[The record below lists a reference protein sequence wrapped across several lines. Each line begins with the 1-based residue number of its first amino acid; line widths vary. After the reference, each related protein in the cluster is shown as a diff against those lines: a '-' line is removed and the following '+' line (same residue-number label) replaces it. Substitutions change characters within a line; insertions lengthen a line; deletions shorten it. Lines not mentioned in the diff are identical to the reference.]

1 MPLPTLEVPS
11 YQLVLP
17 STKKK
22 IKFRPFLVKEYKIL
36 LTSLEADTEEITRVV
51 TELVDSCT
59 FKQLDINKL
68 AHFDIEYIFL
78 QIRAKSIGELTNLVM
93 NCECGN
99 KLYFDID
106 LTKIKVE
113 NSDTLNNKINIDSNV
128 GIVLRY
134 PKFEEYVNLYDNLNT
149 NNVFEKIASCIEAVY
164 TDEEY
169 LEKDSFSNEELLEFL
184 SSFTKEQFDKL
195 EEFFKKM
202 PKVVQ
207 EVTQKCTTCEKE
219 NYIRLEGL
227 ENFFV

>member
-11 YQLVLP
+11 YELVLP

-22 IKFRPFLVKEYKIL
+22 IRYRPFLVKEYKIL

-51 TELVDSCT
+51 TELVDNCT
-59 FKQLDINKL
+59 FKELDISKL

-78 QIRAKSIGELTNLVM
+78 QIRAKSVGEISNLVLD
-93 NCECGN
+93 CECGA
-99 KLYFDID
+99 KVFFDLD
-106 LTKIKVE
+106 LTKITIENNNRTDNKV
-113 NSDTLNNKINIDSNV
+113 NISSNV
-128 GIVLRY
+128 GLVLRY
-134 PKFEEYVNLYDNLNT
+134 PKFEEYVNLYDNLTT
-149 NNVFEKIASCIEAVY
+149 NNVFDKIADCIEAVY

-169 LEKDSFSNEELLEFL
+169 LEKDSYTKQELIDFL
-184 SSFTKEQFDKL
+184 TSFTKEQFDKL
-195 EEFFKKM
+195 EDFFRNM

-207 EVTQKCTTCEKE
+207 EINKKCESCQKE